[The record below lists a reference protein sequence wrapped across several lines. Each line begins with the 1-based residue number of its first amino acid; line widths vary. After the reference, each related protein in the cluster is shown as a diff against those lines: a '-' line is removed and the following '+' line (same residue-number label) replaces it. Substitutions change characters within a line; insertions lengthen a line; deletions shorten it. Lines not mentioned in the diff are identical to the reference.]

1 MSSSTN
7 AKNKKECKATNT
19 PINYKEKLSKENCT
33 EKVDEWHFKN
43 LISCIMYLTTIKF
56 DILFVLSL
64 LFWFMYCVSEMH
76 LKEAKRILRY
86 IKGSVNYGVKFEK
99 CLSFKLY
106 RFSDSDW
113 ARSIDDIRSTS

>member
-1 MSSSTN
+1 
-7 AKNKKECKATNT
+7 
-19 PINYKEKLSKENCT
+19 LSKENCT

-113 ARSIDDIRSTS
+113 ARSIDDIRSTYCFSLGSWVFSWCLKKQGIVA

>member
-1 MSSSTN
+1 LSSSTN